1 MSGSVGLLW
10 QGSPIVVGKVPCG
23 FMRDC
28 EDRIF
33 DCPPSFRFCVVC
45 CGPGE
50 SQVTVAKVG
59 TAKELR
65 PPGKPSERGL
75 ALGCRPGGV
84 KNVFKV
90 MRER

>member
-28 EDRIF
+28 EDRIC

-45 CGPGE
+45 
-50 SQVTVAKVG
+50 VG
-59 TAKELR
+59 LENHRSLWLR
-65 PPGKPSERGL
+65 
-75 ALGCRPGGV
+75 
-84 KNVFKV
+84 
-90 MRER
+90 